1 MAGYKRN
8 VFFLILS
15 SLIIMISGCK
25 KNETTPDITT
35 PKKWY
40 VLKSQTNLF
49 LSSVFFINS
58 NSGFAVGSYVDN
70 DGLFL
75 HGMIFK
81 TTDEGLNWSVTSPDT
96 LPDLLTVY
104 FTDTLTGY
112 AAGTGCIIKTINGG
126 KDWFTVLNDPEI
138 HISSLFFPDKNTGF
152 ASGLF
157 GRILK
162 TTDAGESWQL
172 LQSGTRCHLTSVYFT
187 DELKGY
193 AVGYWNEDTNLY
205 GVLVMTTDGGNSW
218 DSIPIPAGYTPEV
231 VTFTHAET
239 GYICGGNKILKTRDG
254 GRNWDIIY
262 TSFTGN
268 LFSASFIRNSPTGYV
283 VGQNG
288 LVLKTLDAG
297 VTWTPMTNSSNY
309 PVNSVF
315 VVNHNLAFFSAFDPS
330 THTGTL
336 LKWE

>member
-1 MAGYKRN
+1 MN
-8 VFFLILS
+8 
-15 SLIIMISGCK
+15 
-25 KNETTPDITT
+25 
-35 PKKWY
+35 
-40 VLKSQTNLF
+40 
-49 LSSVFFINS
+49 SVFFINS
-58 NSGFAVGSYVDN
+58 TTGFAVGSAMDN
-70 DGLFL
+70 SGLYL
-75 HGMIFK
+75 HGMIWK

-126 KDWFTVLNDPEI
+126 RDWFTVLNDLQI
-138 HISSLFFPDKNTGF
+138 HVTSLFFPDKNTGF

-172 LQSGTRCHLTSVYFT
+172 LQSGTRCHLLSVYFT
-187 DELKGY
+187 DDLKGY
-193 AVGYWNEDTNLY
+193 AVGYWNQDPDLY
-205 GVLVMTTDGGNSW
+205 GVLVMTKDGGESW
-218 DSIPIPAGYTPEV
+218 DSIPMPAGYTPAA
-231 VTFTHAET
+231 VTFTHPET
-239 GYICGGNKILKTRDG
+239 GYISGGNKILKTRDG

-262 TSFTGN
+262 SNSSGS

-283 VGQNG
+283 VGLNG
-288 LVLKTLDAG
+288 LVLKTVDAG
-297 VTWTPMTNSSNY
+297 VTWTPMTNDSHF
-309 PVNSVF
+309 PINSVF
-315 VVNHNLAFFSAFDPS
+315 VVSHNLAFFSAFDPS